1 MATSPAHLVV
11 ISGND
16 SSLPLVRPPHTTI
29 TLIQTPDRATDF
41 QRSAVDR
48 FIEVPEISAES
59 LTDLLRPIHEASPVT
74 ALACFLESAI
84 LAAAVAADAL
94 NIPSNPLEAVRTA
107 HNKALTRE
115 ALDRHG
121 VPQQPWRL
129 CRSLDEVVAFRN
141 ALAGA
146 PIIVKPVTG
155 AGSAGVRLIRDD
167 ADLHTAWDSIAG
179 LKWWALLD
187 NPDSAVIA
195 EAVLS
200 GDEFSVEAMSV
211 DGRHEIL
218 AITGKLTTGEP
229 EFVELGHWQ
238 PVEFGP
244 DQRDAIVK
252 RTVQILDAIGHR
264 TGPSHT
270 EVMVDGLDVG
280 VVETH
285 TRFGGDQIWELTQLT
300 TGRHF
305 ATETLFA
312 LLGLPAPEP
321 GQRHGAAAMRKLD
334 WADPAHVDGAGRRPG
349 VVRVARPTR
358 VRQENVTAITDSSD
372 LNGYVLTVGDDVR
385 EAWRRAERSCAAA
398 KGHSVIDAPVL
409 VMSPAKVINHFGRT
423 RFASVVPEGSVLI
436 TSGPVDVDAAR
447 LADVV
452 EFADYSTNDEIPL
465 AAEELVVRYGLQR
478 IIVLAE
484 ADVLRA
490 AEIRARLGMPGQLP
504 DDALRFRDKT
514 LMKAAVS
521 NANIAVAAHCEVR
534 SALELHDAVAQLG
547 YPCVVK
553 PPHGRGSSG
562 VSVLDNAE
570 ELRAFLRTGPFSDQ
584 GRTYPW
590 LVEAFQPGEQ
600 YRVDG
605 VCRDGR
611 VVFSAVAL
619 YVNTHLDFLGGG
631 HMGSVMLPA
640 ESREARK
647 ILELTRAVMEDALPA
662 FDGAFHLE
670 AFLTPEGPVFSEV
683 GSRIGGGSI
692 PEEVELSYGFNLVEE
707 SILAQRGMPFRHD
720 SVRQRRLAGQ
730 LNISPLPGLL
740 AEAPQRFEHP
750 DVVLSEIAEPG
761 RRFCAMTHTNAEFAR
776 VVFRADSVESGL
788 TTISKL
794 LHHINTTTQWKEID
808 YVASA

>member
-1 MATSPAHLVV
+1 MLV
-11 ISGND
+11 
-16 SSLPLVRPPHTTI
+16 
-29 TLIQTPDRATDF
+29 QTPDRATDF
-41 QRSAVDR
+41 QRSMVDR

-59 LTDLLRPIHEASPVT
+59 LVDLLRPIHETSPVT
-74 ALACFLESAI
+74 ALACFLESTI
-84 LAAAVAADAL
+84 LAAAIAADAL
-94 NIPSNPLEAVRTA
+94 NIPSNPVDAVRTA
-107 HNKALTRE
+107 HNKALTRL

-141 ALAGA
+141 GLAGA
-146 PIIVKPVTG
+146 PIVVKPVTG
-155 AGSAGVRLIRDD
+155 AGSAGVRLIRND
-167 ADLHTAWDSIAG
+167 ADLRAAWDSIGG

-187 NPDSAVIA
+187 NPDNAVIA
-195 EAVLS
+195 EAVLFGS
-200 GDEFSVEAMSV
+200 EFSVEAMSV

-238 PVEFGP
+238 PAQLHS
-244 DQRDAIVK
+244 DQRDAVVN
-252 RTVQILDAIGHR
+252 RTVEVLDAIGHR

-270 EVMVDGLDVG
+270 EVFVDGLNVG

-305 ATETLFA
+305 ATETIFA
-312 LLGLPAPEP
+312 LLGLQAPAP
-321 GQRHGAAAMRKLD
+321 GDRHGAAAMRKLD
-334 WADPAHVDGAGRRPG
+334 WADPAHVDEAGQRDG
-349 VVRVARPTR
+349 VVRVSCPSRHR
-358 VRQENVTAITDSSD
+358 REDVIAITDSSD
-372 LNGYVLTVGDDVR
+372 LNGYVLSVGDDVR
-385 EAWRRAERSCAAA
+385 EAWRRAEDSCAAA
-398 KGHSVIDAPVL
+398 KGQDMTDAPVL
-409 VMSPAKVINHFGRT
+409 VMSPAKVINHFGRA

-436 TSGPVDVDAAR
+436 TSGPVDVDADR
-447 LADVV
+447 LADLV
-452 EFADYSTNDEIPL
+452 EFDEYTTNDEIPL
-465 AAEELVVRYGLQR
+465 VAEEMVVRHGLQR
-478 IIVLAE
+478 IIILAE

-490 AEIRARLGMPGQLP
+490 AEIRSRMGIPGQLP
-504 DDALRFRDKT
+504 VDALHFRDKT
-514 LMKAAVS
+514 LMKQAVS
-521 NANIAVAAHCEVR
+521 SVNIAVAAHREVR
-534 SALELHDAVAQLG
+534 SALELHDAVAELG

-562 VSVLDNAE
+562 VSVLDNEE
-570 ELRAFLRTGPFSDQ
+570 ELRAFLRTGPFSDR

-590 LVEAFQPGEQ
+590 LVEAFQAGEQ

-611 VVFSAVAL
+611 VLFSAVAV

-631 HMGSVMLPA
+631 YMGSVMLPA
-640 ESREARK
+640 ESQEAQT
-647 ILELTRAVMEDALPA
+647 ILELARGVLEDALPA

-707 SILAQRGMPFRHD
+707 SILAQRGMPFRHA
-720 SVRQRRLAGQ
+720 SVRQRGLAGQ
-730 LNISPLPGLL
+730 LNVSPLSGVL
-740 AEAPQRFEHP
+740 AEAPDRLEHP

-761 RRFCAMTHTNAEFAR
+761 RCFSAMTHTNAEFAR
-776 VVFRADSVESGL
+776 VVFRADSVESGRM
-788 TTISKL
+788 TISKL
-794 LHHINTTTQWKEID
+794 LHHINTTTKWKEID
-808 YVASA
+808 HVASA

>member
-1 MATSPAHLVV
+1 MNTAHLVI

-16 SSLPLVRPPHTTI
+16 SSLPLVRPPDTTI

-59 LTDLLRPIHEASPVT
+59 LIDLLRPMHQQSPVT
-74 ALACFLESAI
+74 ALVCFLEAAI

-94 NIPSNPLEAVRTA
+94 NIPSNPVDAVRTA
-107 HNKALTRE
+107 HNKALTRQ
-115 ALDRHG
+115 ALQRHG

-129 CRSLDEVVAFRN
+129 CRSFDEIVAFRN
-141 ALAGA
+141 TLSGA
-146 PIIVKPVTG
+146 PFVFKPVTG
-155 AGSAGVRLIRDD
+155 AGSAGVRLIRTD
-167 ADLHTAWDSIAG
+167 ADLRAAWDSIAG
-179 LKWWALLD
+179 LKWWALVD
-187 NPDSAVIA
+187 NPENAVIA
-195 EAVLS
+195 EAVLPGS
-200 GDEFSVEAMSV
+200 EFSVEAMSV

-238 PVEFGP
+238 PAELRS
-244 DQRDAIVK
+244 DQRDAVVN
-252 RTVQILDAIGHR
+252 RTVEILDAIGHR

-270 EVMVDGLDVG
+270 EVMVDGLNIG
-280 VVETH
+280 LIETH

-305 ATETLFA
+305 ATETIFA
-312 LLGLPAPEP
+312 VLGLPAPEP
-321 GQRHGAAAMRKLD
+321 GDRHGAAAMRKLD
-334 WADPAHVDGAGRRPG
+334 WADPAHVDGVNSREG
-349 VVRVARPTR
+349 VVRVSRPSR
-358 VRQENVTAITDSSD
+358 HRREDVTAITDSSD

-385 EAWRRAERSCAAA
+385 EAWTRAEDSCAAA
-398 KGHSVIDAPVL
+398 KGQSTTDAPVL
-409 VMSPAKVINHFGRT
+409 VMSPAKVINHFGRA
-423 RFASVVPEGSVLI
+423 RFASVVPAGSVLI
-436 TSGPVDVDAAR
+436 TSGPVDVDATR
-447 LADVV
+447 LADVI
-452 EFADYSTNDEIPL
+452 EFSDYTTNDEIPL
-465 AAEELVVRYGLQR
+465 VADEMVVRHGLQR

-490 AEIRARLGMPGQLP
+490 AEIRSRRGIPGQQP
-504 DDALRFRDKT
+504 DDALHFRDKT

-521 NANIAVAAHCEVR
+521 GANIAVAPHREVF
-534 SALELHDAVAQLG
+534 SALELHDAITELG

-562 VSVLDNAE
+562 VSVLDNAD
-570 ELRAFLRTGPFSDQ
+570 ELRTFLRTGPFSDQ

-605 VCRDGR
+605 VCRGGR

-631 HMGSVMLPA
+631 YMGSVMLPA
-640 ESREARK
+640 DSPEAQS
-647 ILELTRAVMEDALPA
+647 ILELARAALEDGLPG

-670 AFLTPEGPVFSEV
+670 AFLTPDGPVFSEV

-707 SILAQRGMPFRHD
+707 SILAQRGIPFRHA
-720 SVRQRRLAGQ
+720 SVRQRSLAGQ
-730 LNISPLPGLL
+730 LNISPVSGLL
-740 AEAPQRFEHP
+740 AEAPERFEHP

-761 RRFCAMTHTNAEFAR
+761 RQFSAMTHTNAEFAR
-776 VVFRADSVESGL
+776 AVFRTDSVESGL
-788 TTISKL
+788 ITISKL
-794 LHHINTTTQWKEID
+794 LHHIDTTTKWEVPD

>member
-1 MATSPAHLVV
+1 MPRSTSHLVV

-16 SSLPLVRPPHTTI
+16 SSLPLVRPPATTI

-41 QRSAVDR
+41 QRSMVDR
-48 FIEVPEISAES
+48 LIEVPEISAGS
-59 LTDLLRPIHEASPVT
+59 LTDLLRPIHQASPVT

-84 LAAAVAADAL
+84 VATAIAAEAL
-94 NIPSNPLEAVRTA
+94 DIPSNPLEAVRTA
-107 HNKALTRE
+107 HNKALTRL
-115 ALDRHG
+115 ALDRNG

-129 CRSLDEVVAFRN
+129 CRTIDEVAAFRT

-146 PIIVKPVTG
+146 PIVVKPVTG

-167 ADLHTAWDSIAG
+167 ADLRAAWDSIGG

-187 NPDSAVIA
+187 NADNAVIA

-200 GDEFSVEAMSV
+200 GSEFSVEAMSV

-238 PVEFGP
+238 PAQIRA
-244 DQRDAIVK
+244 DQRDAVVN
-252 RTVQILDAIGHR
+252 RTVEILDAIGHR

-270 EVMVDGLDVG
+270 EVFVDGLNVG

-305 ATETLFA
+305 ATETIFA
-312 LLGLPAPEP
+312 LLGLPVPEP
-321 GQRHGAAAMRKLD
+321 GERHGAAAMRKLD
-334 WADPAHVDGAGRRPG
+334 WADPAHVDEAGRREG
-349 VVRVARPTR
+349 VVRVSCPSRHR
-358 VRQENVTAITDSSD
+358 REDVISITDSSD

-385 EAWRRAERSCAAA
+385 DAWTRAENSCSAA
-398 KGHSVIDAPVL
+398 KGQTVTDAPVL

-423 RFASVVPEGSVLI
+423 RLASVIPEGSVLI
-436 TSGPVDVDAAR
+436 TSGPVDVDADR
-447 LADVV
+447 LADVI
-452 EFADYSTNDEIPL
+452 EFAEYTTNDEIPL
-465 AAEELVVRYGLQR
+465 AAEELIVRHGLQR
-478 IIVLAE
+478 IVVLAE

-490 AEIRARLGMPGQLP
+490 AEIRSRLGMPGQLP
-504 DDALRFRDKT
+504 EDALRFRDKT
-514 LMKAAVS
+514 SMKRAVS
-521 NANIAVAAHCEVR
+521 SANIAVAPHREVR
-534 SALELHDAVAQLG
+534 SALELHDAVTELG

-562 VSVLDNAE
+562 VSVLDNEE

-590 LVEAFQPGEQ
+590 LVEAFQAGEQ

-611 VVFSAVAL
+611 VVFSAVAV

-631 HMGSVMLPA
+631 YMGSVMLPA
-640 ESREARK
+640 ESEEAQT
-647 ILELTRAVMEDALPA
+647 ILELARGVLEDALPA

-670 AFLTPEGPVFSEV
+670 AFLTPDGPVFSEV

-707 SILAQRGMPFRHD
+707 SILAQRGMPFRHAAI
-720 SVRQRRLAGQ
+720 RQRSLAGQ
-730 LNISPLPGLL
+730 LNVSPLPGML
-740 AEAPQRFEHP
+740 AEAPERFEHP

-761 RRFCAMTHTNAEFAR
+761 RCFTAMTHTNAEFAR

-788 TTISKL
+788 RTISKL
-794 LHHINTTTQWKEID
+794 LHHINTKTKWKEND